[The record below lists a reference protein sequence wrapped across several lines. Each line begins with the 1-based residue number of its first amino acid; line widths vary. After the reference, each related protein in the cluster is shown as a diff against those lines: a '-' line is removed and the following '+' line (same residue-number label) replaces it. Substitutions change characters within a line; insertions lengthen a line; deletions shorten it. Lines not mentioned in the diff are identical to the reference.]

1 MKSEDLRTLFL
12 TQFDEVGIIHT
23 KTYQNEAKKL
33 HKKQIDIHYPTM
45 VVVALSY
52 PKRIIKHTH
61 KHLVPSFYTFGQDYH
76 DVLKNRIKKVME
88 HLEYKYALGVD
99 NHPYDERLA
108 AVLSGVGFF
117 GKNQLIINKN
127 LGSYMFLGIV
137 LIDCILDQEFVLDV
151 LDDCGTCDICIKACP
166 TGALEENKYHLQKCI
181 SYFNQEKEVL
191 TEAQIQS
198 NHSLFGCDIC
208 QMVCPKNINK
218 GIIQHSEFELTG
230 KESVS
235 IKDLFTLSN
244 RIFEK
249 NYDNM
254 AYLWKGKTILMRNAL
269 TLMLKQKN
277 NAYIELI
284 EKSLDK
290 KTAPW
295 YQDTAHLILDKLK
308 KI

>member
-1 MKSEDLRTLFL
+1 MKSEDLRNLFL

-23 KTYQNEAKKL
+23 KTYQHEAKKL
-33 HKKQIDIHYPTM
+33 DKKQIEINYPTM
-45 VVVALSY
+45 VVVGLSY
-52 PKRIIKHTH
+52 PKRFIKQTRT
-61 KHLVPSFYTFGQDYH
+61 HLVPSFYTFGQDYH
-76 DVLKNRIKKVME
+76 YVLKNRINKVME
-88 HLEYKYALGVD
+88 NLDYKYELGVD

-108 AVLSGVGFF
+108 AVLSGIGFF

-127 LGSYMFLGIV
+127 YGSYMFLGIV
-137 LIDCILDQEFVLDV
+137 LIDCQLDQEFILDIS
-151 LDDCGTCDICIKACP
+151 DDCQTCDICIKACP
-166 TGALEENKYHLQKCI
+166 VQALEENKYHMERCI

-191 TEAQIQS
+191 TEAQIKS

-218 GIIQHSEFELTG
+218 GIKQHAEFDLSS
-230 KESVS
+230 KEAVS
-235 IKDLFTLSN
+235 IEDLFTLSN
-244 RIFEK
+244 KAFEK
-249 NYDNM
+249 TYDQM

-277 NAYIELI
+277 KDYIDLI
-284 EKSLDK
+284 EKSLNK

-295 YQDTAHLILDKLK
+295 YQDTAQNILDKLK